1 MRRAERLFRLI
12 EILRGRR
19 FAVTATTLA
28 EALEVSPRTI
38 YRDIQALQSA
48 GAPIEGEAGVGYV
61 LDASHALPP
70 LMFDPEEV
78 QALLAGLRMARAFTD
93 DELAHAADRAEEKV
107 RAVLDDD
114 GLRRADR
121 SPYYAP
127 IYAGEDDR
135 RALHLAV
142 RRACEAQRKLLMTY
156 RDAEGAETRRVIH
169 PFALL
174 RWERVWTLIAWCEL
188 RRDDRHFRL
197 DRIASLTPLEE
208 TFPSR
213 PRVEAEEL
221 RRRLDRRDWDGRDRD
236 GRSG

>member
-19 FAVTATTLA
+19 FAVTATMLA
-28 EALEVSPRTI
+28 EALEVSPRTV
-38 YRDIQALQSA
+38 YRDIAALQSA

-61 LDASHALPP
+61 LDSRQSLPP

-107 RAVLDDD
+107 RAVLDDE

-121 SPYYAP
+121 SPYFAP
-127 IYAGEDDR
+127 VYSGEETR

-142 RRACEAQRKLLMTY
+142 RRASEAQQKLLMTY
-156 RDAEGAETRRVIH
+156 RDAEGAETEWVIH
-169 PFALL
+169 PYALL
-174 RWERVWTLIAWCEL
+174 RWERVWTLVAWCEL

-197 DRIASLTPLEE
+197 DRIASLTPLDE
-208 TFPSR
+208 TFPER
-213 PRVEAEEL
+213 PRAETDAL
-221 RRRLDRRDWDGRDRD
+221 HHWMRRIDGREHGGRD
-236 GRSG
+236 